1 MVDDELRVRASRAPM
16 TAIFRRFSGYRE
28 GSKVRERDSKL
39 EGQRAREKGT
49 EPEPAA
55 LPTGPPMAVL
65 GHGVK
70 EEEALGSWARVVSRG
85 D

>member
-1 MVDDELRVRASRAPM
+1 M
-16 TAIFRRFSGYRE
+16 IFWIQRGQQ
-28 GSKVRERDSKL
+28 GQG
-39 EGQRAREKGT
+39 EGQQVRGTESLREEGT

-70 EEEALGSWARVVSRG
+70 EEEALGSWGRVVSRG